1 MAFWTD
7 ATRGQD
13 PKRQNNFIVRMN
25 GPNRVEQF
33 YIKTAE
39 KPSAT
44 TNTADINYLNHTF
57 KIPGR
62 TTWNPVSVTF
72 YDSVDEQSSA
82 TQLVRLLEDMGYNPP
97 SDPNDFGTVSKASS
111 IVALGNVQIIQLDSR
126 GNEVETWT
134 LMNAFMT
141 EVNFGTLDYSSD
153 EVVEVTAQFTYDFAK
168 FEGPDGIE
176 RLKP

>member
-7 ATRGQD
+7 AARAQD

-44 TNTADINYLNHTF
+44 TNVTDINYLNYTF
-57 KIPGR
+57 KMPGK
-62 TTWNPVSVTF
+62 TTWNPVNITF
-72 YDSVDEQSSA
+72 YDSVDGQSTA

-97 SDPNDFGTVSKASS
+97 SNPDDFGTMSKAASV
-111 IVALGNVQIIQLDSR
+111 VALGNVQIIQLDSR
-126 GNEVETWT
+126 GEEVETWT
-134 LMNAFMT
+134 LMNAFMS
-141 EVNFGTLDYSSD
+141 EVNFGSLDYASD
-153 EVVEVTAQFTYDFAK
+153 EVVEVSAQFTYDFAK
-168 FEGPDGIE
+168 YEGPDGIE
-176 RLKP
+176 RLTP